1 MRRLYRFKHIYMLS
15 AWIYYLIPFL
25 FAVVG
30 WLVAKVAVSMY
41 LSAILKK
48 RNSIGKAVGN
58 YVANQFSFDSIEETL
73 TNPESIEKIL
83 PFADEHIEN
92 FLRVK
97 LPAAMPMLAMFIS
110 DKLVADMKSIFMK
123 ELKELF
129 PALIQQYLTGVKNDL
144 DISRLVSAKLD
155 SVSSQSVA
163 SLLKKP
169 MRVVDYACILT
180 GFLCGCVYILLTLIA

>member
-1 MRRLYRFKHIYMLS
+1 MLLTR
-15 AWIYYLIPFL
+15 IFYLLPFL
-25 FAVVG
+25 FALLG
-30 WLVAKVAVSMY
+30 WLVAKLAVSVY

-48 RNSIGKAVGN
+48 RNKISTAIGN
-58 YVANQFSFDSIEETL
+58 YVAKQFSFDSIEQTL

-83 PFADEHIEN
+83 PFADEHVEN

-110 DKLVADMKSIFMK
+110 DKLVADMKAIFMK

-129 PALIQQYLTGVKNDL
+129 PALIQQYLSGIKKDL
-144 DISRLVSAKLD
+144 DISQFISAKLD
-155 SVSSQSVA
+155 STTNESIT

-169 MRVVDYACILT
+169 LQIVDYACVLT
-180 GFLCGCVYILLTLIA
+180 GFLCGCIYILLTLIA